1 MQIKYIDGIRL
12 HKAVQAGINHV
23 ITRKD
28 YLNKINVFPVPDG
41 DTGTNMAYTLSII
54 AEETKHIDQRSI
66 HKMAES
72 ISDASLN
79 GARGNSGS
87 ILAQFFVGFSEGI
100 GSHNKLNPKRFS
112 KAIDI
117 AKQYSYDALSE
128 PVEGTILSVIKD
140 WSNSIS
146 QLHRKHDDFIQIF
159 NFAYDDAKIS
169 LKKTPE
175 KLSIL
180 KKSGVVDAGA
190 QGFLDFLKGIKIFI
204 QDGKV
209 KPIKSSIIAEPAE
222 NYEADISNEYRYC
235 TECLLSGEDI
245 NRPKLKKQLMN
256 LGNSIVLA
264 GSKKKAKIHIH
275 TNEPQA
281 IFTLCSEYGQISG
294 EKADD
299 MFKQQNTV
307 HGTHEEIAI
316 IVDSACDLPEDII
329 EDLNIHMVP
338 LRFNFGDD
346 HHVDKVTIT
355 SDEFWNELQNN
366 PNHPQT
372 SQPSPGDF
380 QRQYQFL
387 SGHYKNAIS
396 IHLPAAVSGT
406 LQSAELAAKKINDL
420 PIELIDSENGS
431 IGIGLIAMTAAEAIK
446 KGLNREE
453 TLKCVHNAIK
463 NTIVYIGLESLD
475 YVVKGGRVSVNKKK
489 IADLLRINPIL
500 TFEESGVKTIG
511 KTFGSKNK
519 IKKFIKF
526 VSSKLP
532 EGDFRIGLA
541 HGNAP
546 KIANEAR
553 KHFKSLGAK
562 EVISTKLGPALA
574 VHAGPNSLVIA
585 VQKIK

>member
-1 MQIKYIDGIRL
+1 MQIRYIDGPRL

-41 DTGTNMAYTLSII
+41 DTGTNMAYTLSTI
-54 AEETKHIDQRSI
+54 AEETKSIDQKSI
-66 HKMAES
+66 HKMAEL

-100 GSHNKLNPKRFS
+100 GSYKRLNPERFS
-112 KAIDI
+112 KAIEI
-117 AKQYSYDALSE
+117 AKQHSYDALSE
-128 PVEGTILSVIKD
+128 PVEGTILSVITD
-140 WSNSIS
+140 WSNSIA
-146 QLHRKHDDFIQIF
+146 QIHQKHDDFIQILD
-159 NFAYDDAKIS
+159 FAYEEAKKS
-169 LKKTPE
+169 LAKTPE

-190 QGFLDFLKGIKIFI
+190 QGFIDFLKGIKIFI
-204 QDGKV
+204 RDGKIDQV
-209 KPIKSSIIAEPAE
+209 DTVIISEPTEKIKSE
-222 NYEADISNEYRYC
+222 ISNEYKYC
-235 TECLLSGEDI
+235 TECLVSGEDI
-245 NRPKLKKQLMN
+245 NRIKLKKQLMN

-264 GSKKKAKIHIH
+264 GAKKKAKIHIH

-281 IFTLCSEYGQISG
+281 IFTLCSEYGKISG

-299 MFKQQNTV
+299 MLMQQNTI

-316 IVDSACDLPEDII
+316 VVDSACDLPEDII
-329 EDLNIHMVP
+329 EELNIHVVP
-338 LRFNFGDD
+338 LRFNFGDE

-355 SDEFWNELQNN
+355 SDEFWNELENN

-406 LQSAELAAKKINDL
+406 LQSAELAAKKINSL
-420 PIELIDSENGS
+420 PIDLIDSRNGS
-431 IGIGLIAMTAAEAIK
+431 IGIGLIAMAASEAIK
-446 KGLNREE
+446 SGLNKEKILE
-453 TLKCVHNAIK
+453 SIHNAID
-463 NTIVYIGLESLD
+463 NTVVYIGLESLD
-475 YVVKGGRVSVNKKK
+475 YVVKGGRVSANKKK
-489 IADLLRINPIL
+489 IADLFQINPIL
-500 TFEESGVKTIG
+500 TFTESGVKSIG
-511 KTFGSKNK
+511 KTFGSRNK
-519 IKKFIKF
+519 IEKFIKF

-532 EGDFRIGLA
+532 TSDFRIGLA
-541 HGNAP
+541 HGNSPA
-546 KIANEAR
+546 IAESAQ

-562 EVISTKLGPALA
+562 EIISTKLGPALA
-574 VHAGPNSLVIA
+574 AHAGPNSLVIA
-585 VQKIK
+585 VQNIK